1 MSREEF
7 ESFLREKAGEIMNK
21 AADKL
26 FDELADKVAG
36 EKEEDGLEAAGNEGM
51 SKMKKEGERQKEIQ
65 RAAAV
70 PEAKIVQVRVSPRLQ
85 KSGEHVL
92 AKAQERAAKRNLEF
106 DGGNSHYISP
116 FTVNR
121 DIALDCLQQIGIDVG
136 DNSDDKISCVQNLL
150 ACELEREDV
159 EFDGLEQVGFDSD
172 SDDDNFEMF
181 ELKAL
186 KSLCGEM
193 MEEVF
198 DESSFPLSSELDDY
212 KRKGKSHAKSCLGRT
227 CRNRGIKVSKRCAK

>member
-1 MSREEF
+1 
-7 ESFLREKAGEIMNK
+7 
-21 AADKL
+21 
-26 FDELADKVAG
+26 
-36 EKEEDGLEAAGNEGM
+36 
-51 SKMKKEGERQKEIQ
+51 
-65 RAAAV
+65 
-70 PEAKIVQVRVSPRLQ
+70 
-85 KSGEHVL
+85 
-92 AKAQERAAKRNLEF
+92 
-106 DGGNSHYISP
+106 
-116 FTVNR
+116 
-121 DIALDCLQQIGIDVG
+121 LQQIGIDVG

-198 DESSFPLSSELDDY
+198 DDNFEMFELKALKSLCGEMMEEVFDESSLITKEKASHTLS
-212 KRKGKSHAKSCLGRT
+212 RA
-227 CRNRGIKVSKRCAK
+227 

>member
-1 MSREEF
+1 
-7 ESFLREKAGEIMNK
+7 
-21 AADKL
+21 
-26 FDELADKVAG
+26 
-36 EKEEDGLEAAGNEGM
+36 
-51 SKMKKEGERQKEIQ
+51 
-65 RAAAV
+65 
-70 PEAKIVQVRVSPRLQ
+70 
-85 KSGEHVL
+85 
-92 AKAQERAAKRNLEF
+92 
-106 DGGNSHYISP
+106 
-116 FTVNR
+116 
-121 DIALDCLQQIGIDVG
+121 
-136 DNSDDKISCVQNLL
+136 
-150 ACELEREDV
+150 
-159 EFDGLEQVGFDSD
+159 VGFDSD